1 MKKIEGLSVIGL
13 LLIVLS
19 SCSKSEPNQ
28 TTAPPAAPSPSA
40 VRRIASI
47 DVVKVSPEEVTI
59 SAGGSGVASVRVA
72 IDKGYHVNANPP
84 TFPYL
89 KPTEL
94 IFKATPSI
102 SISSVK
108 YPGATTRK
116 FQFAE
121 KPLAVY
127 EGSITIPIPLTAE
140 AGAQGQR
147 TIPFKIR
154 VQACDTQQCYPP
166 ATLDASLP
174 IDAASIKK

>member
-127 EGSITIPIPLTAE
+127 EGE
-140 AGAQGQR
+140 AIIKVDLKVNKGTPQGKQNLSG
-147 TIPFKIR
+147 TLR
-154 VQACDTQQCYPP
+154 VQACDEEVCYAPGEREIVIP
-166 ATLDASLP
+166 VN
-174 IDAASIKK
+174 IK

>member
-121 KPLAVY
+121 KPLEVY
-127 EGSITIPIPLTAE
+127 EGE
-140 AGAQGQR
+140 AIIKVDLKVNKGTPQGKQNLSG
-147 TIPFKIR
+147 TLR
-154 VQACDTQQCYPP
+154 VQACDEEVCYAPGEREIVIP
-166 ATLDASLP
+166 VN
-174 IDAASIKK
+174 IK

>member
-1 MKKIEGLSVIGL
+1 MRL
-13 LLIVLS
+13 
-19 SCSKSEPNQ
+19 
-28 TTAPPAAPSPSA
+28 T
-40 VRRIASI
+40 
-47 DVVKVSPEEVTI
+47 
-59 SAGGSGVASVRVA
+59 

-94 IFKATPSI
+94 IFKATPAI

-127 EGSITIPIPLTAE
+127 EGE
-140 AGAQGQR
+140 AIIKVDLKVNKGTPQGKQNLSG
-147 TIPFKIR
+147 TLR
-154 VQACDTQQCYPP
+154 VQACDEEVCYAPGEREIVIP
-166 ATLDASLP
+166 VN
-174 IDAASIKK
+174 IK

>member
-59 SAGGSGVASVRVA
+59 SAGGSGVASVRLA
-72 IDKGYHVNANPP
+72 IDTGYHVNANPP

-127 EGSITIPIPLTAE
+127 EGE
-140 AGAQGQR
+140 AIIKVDLKVNKGTPQGKQNLSG
-147 TIPFKIR
+147 TLR
-154 VQACDTQQCYPP
+154 VQACDEEVCYAPGEREIVIP
-166 ATLDASLP
+166 VN
-174 IDAASIKK
+174 IK

>member
-1 MKKIEGLSVIGL
+1 VKKIEGLSVIGL

-19 SCSKSEPNQ
+19 GCSKSEPNQ
-28 TTAPPAAPSPSA
+28 TAAPPAAPSPSA

-127 EGSITIPIPLTAE
+127 EGE
-140 AGAQGQR
+140 AIIKVDLKVNKGTPQGKQNLSG
-147 TIPFKIR
+147 TLR
-154 VQACDTQQCYPP
+154 VQACDEEVCYAPGEREIVIP
-166 ATLDASLP
+166 VN
-174 IDAASIKK
+174 IK

>member
-1 MKKIEGLSVIGL
+1 MKKIEGLSVIGF

-19 SCSKSEPNQ
+19 GCSKSEPNQ
-28 TTAPPAAPSPSA
+28 TTAPPVAPSPSA

-59 SAGGSGVASVRVA
+59 SAGGSGSASMRLT

-127 EGSITIPIPLTAE
+127 EGE
-140 AGAQGQR
+140 AIIKVDLKVNKGTPQGKQNLSG
-147 TIPFKIR
+147 TLR
-154 VQACDTQQCYPP
+154 VQACDEEVCYAPGEREIVIP
-166 ATLDASLP
+166 VN
-174 IDAASIKK
+174 IK